1 MSDMSLWLDQWS
13 RRMWRPG
20 QNSARDVRV
29 DLFWLIGLGLLLMG
43 VGIGLRDPWPADEPR
58 FALVARDMVLSGQ
71 WLIPMIGGDTYADKP
86 PVFFWLIGSVYAL
99 TGSLRIAFL
108 LPSLFA
114 AVGSVALVYD
124 LGRRLWNREVG
135 LAAGLLLLGTV
146 QFVWQGRQAQ
156 IDATSCFWIVLGLY
170 GLLRHLL
177 LGPNWR
183 WYYLGCAA
191 AGLGV
196 ITKGV
201 GFLPLLVLI
210 PYCLLRPKQTDNG
223 QWSPR
228 PVLLQTEQSAWRWA
242 LGPVAMLAAICVW
255 FAPMM
260 LVSLTSPQLA
270 AYRDEILFQQTIHR
284 YAKSWIHVKPFWYF
298 FTEVIP
304 PLWLPASALLPW
316 AIPRWRDA
324 LRGRDLRIALLL
336 CWVLLVVV
344 FFSFSTGKRGVYIL
358 PALPAFCLALAPY
371 LVQWWQRAGV
381 RRVFLGLAVIVSVV
395 CLLLATYLL
404 CVPAKRAEIIGLY
417 GIDALGPL
425 LCIGSLSALL
435 CLLTRVRHAAIAW
448 LGTLT
453 VVLCVVGLWLSPK
466 MNDIRS
472 STSFVRRV
480 EAATASVP
488 ELGWVA
494 YSEENLLMARR
505 PIVNFGHSRWRQ
517 WEQEADD
524 AAAWQA
530 ARPGRMLLIDSA
542 VRERCFS
549 RANVQSLRDGNDEI
563 YYLVS
568 DVADP
573 ACVQRGHLDAVLTYV
588 PPAQW

>member
-1 MSDMSLWLDQWS
+1 MTPAMTVAQAALDRWARQC
-13 RRMWRPG
+13 WRPG
-20 QNSARDVRV
+20 SDSARDVRI
-29 DLFWLIGLGLLLMG
+29 DLYWLIGLGLLLMG

-58 FALVARDMVLSGQ
+58 FALVARDMVLNHE

-86 PVFFWLIGSVYAL
+86 PVFFWLIGGFYAL
-99 TGSLRIAFL
+99 TGSLRLSFL
-108 LPSLFA
+108 LPSLLS
-114 AVGSVALVYD
+114 AVASVALIYD

-191 AGLGV
+191 AGFGV

-210 PYCLLRPKQTDNG
+210 PYFLLRDQT
-223 QWSPR
+223 WSPR
-228 PVLLQTEQSAWRWA
+228 PALLQPQQSAWRWA

-255 FAPMM
+255 FAPML

-304 PLWLPASALLPW
+304 PLWLPASALVPW

-324 LRGRDLRIALLL
+324 WRGRDLRIALLL
-336 CWVLLVVV
+336 CWTLLVVV

-371 LVQWWQRAGV
+371 LLQWWQRVGV
-381 RRVFLGLAVIVSVV
+381 RRVFFTLSVLVAVACLAAAIY
-395 CLLLATYLL
+395 LLLATG
-404 CVPAKRAEIIGLY
+404 KRAEIHNLY
-417 GIDALGPL
+417 GIDPPAPL
-425 LCIGSLSALL
+425 LFIGVVGGLLSLI
-435 CLLTRVRHAAIAW
+435 TRVRHAGFAW
-448 LGTLT
+448 LGILT
-453 VVLCVVGLWLSPK
+453 TVLCVVGLWVSPQ

-472 STSFVRRV
+472 SKSFVRRV
-480 EAATASVP
+480 EAATAAVP
-488 ELGWVA
+488 ELGWAA
-494 YSEENLLMARR
+494 YSEENLLMAHRT
-505 PIVNFGHSRWRQ
+505 ITNFGHSRWRQ

-524 AAAWQA
+524 AAAWMA
-530 ARPGRMLLIDSA
+530 AAPGRMVIVEPA
-542 VRERCFS
+542 VRDRCFS
-549 RANVQSLRDGNDEI
+549 RAKAQEIRDGNGET

-568 DVADP
+568 GVTDP
-573 ACVQRGHLDAVLTYV
+573 ECVQRGHLEAALTYV
-588 PPAQW
+588 PPARW